1 MDGFLHQHNIHSNF
15 YILNPQTNTQKQ
27 KHWERKW
34 TPPKKKNQKKKKRR
48 RTQTTKSLSDLTIMG
63 SSMTKIATTTR
74 FVLLHEGEGGS
85 VSEWEW
91 GWGWDVSVWT
101 WFVTLRVL
109 VELSKERPWI
119 NGECL
124 LGPTVKRA
132 WTSVTMWGVG
142 LRVSEVWD
150 WEWARPWAV

>member
-1 MDGFLHQHNIHSNF
+1 MDRFLRQHNIHSNF

-34 TPPKKKNQKKKKRR
+34 TPQKKKNQKKKKKG

-63 SSMTKIATTTR
+63 SSMTKTATTTR

-109 VELSKERPWI
+109 VELIKERPWI
-119 NGECL
+119 SGECL

-132 WTSVTMWGVG
+132 WTSVTVWGVG